1 MTLHARSRPRL
12 TLIAALVALAAL
24 LAGAC
29 DEPRSSL
36 RPSASL
42 LEVEFTPQPTRSRGS
57 GGASGSSDEPTEVP
71 TFLSIPVGWE
81 NAFCS
86 VFADAVVAQELVI
99 DVERA
104 LEEEDFR
111 DARGLARDLRDIT
124 ADATTLLPDLPDW
137 DPAEPA
143 MLEIAT
149 LIDLGARAG
158 TEYGAYFADDA
169 RALRRARNLRR
180 EIFNATPAAN
190 EALAELT
197 GLGIV
202 CEGFPLVLEQP

>member
-1 MTLHARSRPRL
+1 MTRQASNRPPL
-12 TLIAALVALAAL
+12 PLIAALAVMAAL
-24 LAGAC
+24 GIGAC
-29 DEPRSSL
+29 DEPRSSP

-57 GGASGSSDEPTEVP
+57 SGSSEEPTEEP

-124 ADATTLLPDLPDW
+124 ADATTLLPDLPEW
-137 DPAEPA
+137 DPAA
-143 MLEIAT
+143 QATLEIAT

-180 EIFNATPAAN
+180 EILDSTPAAN

-197 GLGIV
+197 DLGIV
-202 CEGFPLVLEQP
+202 CEGLPLELEQP

>member
-1 MTLHARSRPRL
+1 MTVLTGDRPQL
-12 TLIAALVALAAL
+12 ALMGVLVVLAALV
-24 LAGAC
+24 AGAC
-29 DEPRSSL
+29 DEPRSSA

-42 LEVEFTPQPTRSRGS
+42 LEVEFTPQPTRT
-57 GGASGSSDEPTEVP
+57 SGSSEEPTEAP
-71 TFLSIPVGWE
+71 TFLSLPIGWD

-104 LEEEDFR
+104 LAEEDFR

-124 ADATTLLPDLPDW
+124 ADATTLLADLPDW
-137 DPAEPA
+137 EPA
-143 MLEIAT
+143 AAATSEIT
-149 LIDLGARAG
+149 NLIDLGARAG

-180 EIFNATPAAN
+180 EILDGTPAAN
-190 EALAELT
+190 EALAELAS
-197 GLGIV
+197 LGIV
-202 CEGFPLVLEQP
+202 CEGQPLVLEQP

>member
-1 MTLHARSRPRL
+1 MTLDPHYRPRL
-12 TLIAALVALAAL
+12 ALAGVLVL
-24 LAGAC
+24 LVSIVAGAC
-29 DEPRSSL
+29 DSPRSSL

-42 LEVEFTPQPTRSRGS
+42 LDVEFTPQPTRTSE
-57 GGASGSSDEPTEVP
+57 SSEEPTEAP
-71 TFLSIPVGWE
+71 TFVSLPVGWD

-104 LEEEDFR
+104 LEEENFR

-124 ADATTLLPDLPDW
+124 ADATALLADLPEW
-137 DPAEPA
+137 EPA
-143 MLEIAT
+143 AQATLEIAT
-149 LIDLGARAG
+149 LIDLGGRAG

-180 EIFNATPAAN
+180 EMLDGTPAAN
-190 EALAELT
+190 EALAELAD
-197 GLGIV
+197 LGIV
-202 CEGFPLVLEQP
+202 CEGQPLVLEQS